1 MDTVLVTGGNIGN
14 HVAAQ
19 LAAKGV
25 RVRVLVRQIIPN
37 PTWRAQGIEQVVG
50 DFNDSD
56 SLRLALRGTKKFFS
70 IFPLTENL
78 PQMGMNTIAAA
89 KRAGVEYIVRSSS
102 MGAATDAP
110 IIAARLHGQAE
121 ESLERSGIA
130 HTIVRP
136 TAFMQNY
143 LMSAGS
149 VQAQNAFYLPQGDGR
164 IALVDARDIA
174 AVVMEALTGTGHEGK
189 KYALTGPEA
198 LSNQDVAEKL
208 SRLLGR
214 TINYV
219 NVTDAQAGASMRAS
233 GMPEWNVRAML
244 ELLGV
249 ARAGY
254 MAALSPDAERVLGR
268 EPISFDRFLADHQET
283 FSGKKDAATGTR

>member
-14 HVAAQ
+14 HVATQ
-19 LAAKGV
+19 LAARGV
-25 RVRVLVRQIIPN
+25 RVRVLVRQVIPH
-37 PTWRAQGIEQVVG
+37 PAWKAQGIEQVAG
-50 DFNDSD
+50 DLNNAN
-56 SLRLALRGTKKFFS
+56 SLREALRGAKKFFS
-70 IFPLTENL
+70 IFPLAENL
-78 PQMGMNTIAAA
+78 PQMALNAIEAA

-102 MGAATDAP
+102 MAAATDGP
-110 IIAARLHGQAE
+110 IMAARLHGQAE
-121 ESLERSGIA
+121 ESLERSGIP

-143 LMSAGS
+143 LLSAGS
-149 VQAQNAFYLPQGDGR
+149 IQAQNAFYLPQGDGR
-164 IALVDARDIA
+164 IGLVDARDIA
-174 AVVMEALTGTGHEGK
+174 AVAVEALTGTGHEGK

-214 TINYV
+214 KINYV
-219 NVTDAQAGASMRAS
+219 NVTDTQAGESMRS
-233 GMPEWNVRAML
+233 GGMPEWNVRAML
-244 ELLGV
+244 ELMGV

-254 MAALSPDAERVLGR
+254 MAPLSPDAEQVLKR
-268 EPISFDRFLADHQET
+268 KPTSFDQFLADHRGV